1 MSGQEII
8 NNTGKLV
15 EDGVGSFYK
24 VLKDFNVIGFVLGLL
39 IANSVAEI
47 ANSFIDG
54 IIMPSIKPL
63 LDRVKS
69 ENTDIQIGGLNLHL
83 DKFLNSLLKF
93 LVLALII
100 FVLLQFGVNMTRP
113 LTWVRIQQIKD
124 GLKL

>member
-69 ENTDIQIGGLNLHL
+69 ENTDIKIGGLNLHL

-93 LVLALII
+93 FVLALII

>member
-1 MSGQEII
+1 MSSPGSKII
-8 NNTGKLV
+8 SKT
-15 EDGVGSFYK
+15 EDAVGSFYK

-63 LDRVKS
+63 LDKLGDDDKS
-69 ENTDIQIGGLNLHL
+69 TIKLGGMDIHL
-83 DKFLNSLLKF
+83 TQFLKSILKF
-93 LVLALII
+93 IVLAIII
-100 FVLLQFGVNMTRP
+100 FILLQLGIKMTRP
-113 LTWVRIQQIKD
+113 LTWVRVEQIKD

>member
-113 LTWVRIQQIKD
+113 LTWVRVEQIKD

>member
-1 MSGQEII
+1 MEII
-8 NNTGKLV
+8 NNTEKMVG
-15 EDGVGSFYK
+15 EGVGSFYK

-63 LDRVKS
+63 LDRIKS
-69 ENTDIQIGGLNLHL
+69 NNTNIKVGGLNLHL

-93 LVLALII
+93 LVLAFII
-100 FVLLQFGVNMTRP
+100 FILLQLGINMTRP
-113 LTWVRIQQIKD
+113 LTWVRIEQIKD